1 VESRRFRSPMCA
13 QRLQEPSLQASGK
26 SGVLEGIPN
35 DVTITCTDGTKLNKR
50 VDFPRGHTRNPMTDE
65 EVVAKFHRMAQG
77 VVTDKTAA
85 TILDLAWKLDTLTDI
100 TPLFGFEAICPR
112 TEPRPQGSG

>member
-1 VESRRFRSPMCA
+1 MCA